1 MEPGGSSYARG
12 LPAGFELP
20 VFTLQMGAL
29 VCILLAQLT
38 VQQDIVEYR
47 DRGESG
53 CAPQTRRAYF
63 ELP

>member
-47 DRGESG
+47 GSG
-53 CAPQTRRAYF
+53 RKRLCSSNSTGIF
-63 ELP
+63 